1 MLRTVVMRLVLAIPG
16 VVFAAEAAAP
26 LPDAQ
31 GGLVGWYRFAN
42 AATLGRDDSGRHHDA
57 SVVDGVTWTD
67 RDAGRRSCAVFA
79 GKARLSVPAVARGD
93 FTIALWVKSAAPT
106 QPGAWYSAPPLLDG
120 DVPGDAK
127 DFGAVLLDGRFALG
141 QGQPDAATS
150 SESRIADGAWRH
162 VAATRDATSGEV
174 RIYVDARLER
184 TATGPTGERSA
195 VTALAIGARPGAGDG
210 FTGRLDDLRIYDRVL
225 SAPEL
230 LRLAHGLDTV
240 KPLLVRDTRSD
251 TWAGTDALGRSL
263 PEPGSVPARSGKAVG
278 IFYFLWIGRHGPD
291 HVYDISALLRADP
304 TDPRYGPEHAYHWW
318 GEPLFGHYRS
328 NDEWVIRKHAQMLTD
343 AGVDVVFF
351 DVTNGPTYLDT
362 VFSICR
368 IYREIRAAGG
378 RTPQISFI
386 CWSGG
391 PRVVQTLYDE
401 LYSKGLYS
409 ELWFRWLG
417 KPLIL
422 TPLHVDDP
430 KAPPPH
436 DLDAQLVDFF
446 TIRQSWAWTKGQKWF
461 GDGKDR
467 WAWLDRHPQNPGW
480 HDAPDKPE
488 QMPVGVAGH
497 PIDNL
502 GRSFHDGKEPAQD
515 KRDTAAGACF
525 AEQWQRALAV
535 DPQFVF
541 VTGWNEWVAMRFV
554 HHGDS
559 GPDMLGRKAHDGA
572 SFFVDTY
579 DQEFSRDIEP
589 MRGGHGDDFY
599 YQLAENIRRF
609 KGGRPLAKPSSPR
622 RMVMGDDFSAWTG
635 VGPDFSDDVD
645 DVRQRSHPGF
655 ADSGLLVDDSAR
667 NDLDTMK
674 VARDADTIAF
684 YARTRQALTAS
695 TGHHWMLLFLDT
707 DGDHRNGW
715 NGYDFVLNRTNHG
728 GKTVLERCLP
738 GWKFAAVAE
747 LPFAVHGN
755 ELQMVVPRAL
765 LGVDAQKGPLSI
777 DFKWADG
784 VGDSGDLTDW
794 LGQGDV
800 APNGRFNYRF
810 TE

>member
-1 MLRTVVMRLVLAIPG
+1 M
-16 VVFAAEAAAP
+16 
-26 LPDAQ
+26 
-31 GGLVGWYRFAN
+31 
-42 AATLGRDDSGRHHDA
+42 
-57 SVVDGVTWTD
+57 
-67 RDAGRRSCAVFA
+67 
-79 GKARLSVPAVARGD
+79 
-93 FTIALWVKSAAPT
+93 
-106 QPGAWYSAPPLLDG
+106 
-120 DVPGDAK
+120 
-127 DFGAVLLDGRFALG
+127 
-141 QGQPDAATS
+141 
-150 SESRIADGAWRH
+150 
-162 VAATRDATSGEV
+162 
-174 RIYVDARLER
+174 
-184 TATGPTGERSA
+184 
-195 VTALAIGARPGAGDG
+195 
-210 FTGRLDDLRIYDRVL
+210 
-225 SAPEL
+225 
-230 LRLAHGLDTV
+230 
-240 KPLLVRDTRSD
+240 
-251 TWAGTDALGRSL
+251 
-263 PEPGSVPARSGKAVG
+263 
-278 IFYFLWIGRHGPD
+278 
-291 HVYDISALLRADP
+291 LRADP
-304 TDPRYGPEHAYHWW
+304 VDPHYGPEHAYHWW

-343 AGVDVVFF
+343 AGVDAVFF

-401 LYSKGLYS
+401 LYGKGLYS

-422 TPLHVDDP
+422 APLHVDDA

-436 DLDAQLVDFF
+436 DLDAKLVDFF
-446 TIRQSWAWTKGQKWF
+446 TIRQSWAWTKGQTWF

-502 GRSFHDGKEPAQD
+502 GRSFHDGAEPASG

-559 GPDMLGRKAHDGA
+559 GPDMLGRKAHDGG

-609 KGGRPLAKPSSPR
+609 KGGRPLPKASAPR
-622 RMVMGDDFSAWTG
+622 RMVVGDDFSAWAG
-635 VGPDFSDDVD
+635 VGPDYCDDIE

-655 ADSGLLVDDSAR
+655 GDSGLLVDDSAR

-674 VARDADTIAF
+674 VARDADNVAF
-684 YARTRQALTAS
+684 YARTRQSLTAS

-715 NGYDFVLNRTNHG
+715 NGYDFVLNRTIHG

-738 GWKFAAVAE
+738 GWKFATVAE
-747 LPFAVHGN
+747 LPFTVHGN
-755 ELQMVVPRAL
+755 ELQMVIPRAL